1 MKKIQPF
8 KLYFNTDNYPFDKLS
23 GRIGKYLTGAAKID
37 IKDFYIEIKP
47 KKANW
52 TTRQRLGFWQFCKD
66 VAAQD
71 LTGKDKDDIA
81 FDLKTRFLELENIYF
96 SSDSALMQ
104 VTALE
109 QYVSEIESG
118 QRRGKRYKA
127 RGHQS
132 LPDGLYYVP
141 SLTEIQKDEMSELMT
156 QCSEW
161 HETFFGAKYIWE
173 HEKT

>member
-1 MKKIQPF
+1 MKKIQPLR
-8 KLYFNTDNYPFDKLS
+8 LYFNTDNYPFDKLTN
-23 GRIGKYLTGAAKID
+23 RISKYLSGAVKLD

-81 FDLKTRFLELENIYF
+81 FDMKIRFLNLENIYF
-96 SSDSALMQ
+96 SSDSALTQ

-109 QYVSEIESG
+109 LYLSEMESG

-132 LPDGLYYVP
+132 MPDGLYYVP
-141 SLTEIQKDEMSELMT
+141 SLTEIQKDDMT
-156 QCSEW
+156 QLLTQCAQW
-161 HETFFGAKYIWE
+161 HEDFFGKIYEWT
-173 HEKT
+173 HEK